1 MRIGFFGTPELSA
14 RVLAGLSK
22 RHQILFAVTG
32 EDKASGRNRLLRPCP
47 AKEAA
52 GNLGIP
58 VLQPSTLKDDSF
70 IAEIARHNADVYVV
84 VAYGKLI
91 PRAVFA
97 LPPLG
102 TVNLHPSLL
111 PQYRGAAPIQWALMN
126 GEIETGITVQLI
138 NERLDAGDI
147 LLQERIAVH
156 PDATAGDILE
166 IVASRGPELIDRA
179 ITSFADGTLRPYPQD
194 ESLATYC
201 GKIDRTVSR
210 IQWSA
215 LSSVIHNLVRALNPK
230 PGSHTTFRGEHI
242 IIWKT
247 SLFNEGIPVRA
258 GHGTVAAYRKKR
270 LLACTGDGYIEI
282 LFLQPAGRKTMDA
295 LSFINGYRLKEGER
309 FE

>member
-14 RVLAGLSK
+14 RVLTGLSK

-32 EDKASGRNRLLRPCP
+32 EDKASGRNRLIRPCP

-52 GNLGIP
+52 VSLGIP
-58 VLQPSTLKDDSF
+58 VLQPSILKDDSF
-70 IAEIARHNADVYVV
+70 ITEIARHHADVYVV

-111 PQYRGAAPIQWALMN
+111 PKYRGAAPIQWALMN

-147 LLQERIAVH
+147 LLQERLAIH
-156 PDATAGDILE
+156 PDATTGDLLE

-210 IQWSA
+210 IQWGDSSSA
-215 LSSVIHNLVRALNPK
+215 IHNLVRALNPK
-230 PGSHTTFRGEHI
+230 PGTHTTFRGDRI

-247 SLFNEGIPVRA
+247 SLVHEEMPA
-258 GHGTVAAYRKKR
+258 GACPGMVAAYRKKR

-282 LFLQPAGRKTMDA
+282 LFLQPAGKKLLDA
-295 LSFINGYRLKEGER
+295 VSFINGYRLKEGER